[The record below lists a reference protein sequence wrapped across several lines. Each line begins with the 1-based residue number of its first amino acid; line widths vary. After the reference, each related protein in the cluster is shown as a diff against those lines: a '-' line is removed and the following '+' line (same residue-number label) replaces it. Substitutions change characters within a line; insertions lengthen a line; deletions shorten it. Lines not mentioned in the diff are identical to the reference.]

1 MDERSAT
8 EVILVDPDD
17 RAVGT
22 AGKVDAHQPPG
33 LLHRALSAFV
43 FDASGRLLLQRRA
56 AGKYHFAG
64 LWSNSCCTHPRPGE
78 DVVAAGER
86 RVLEELGIRC
96 DLEAV
101 GSFAYQA
108 LDERSGLVEREVDHV
123 LVGTSA
129 DEPLPDPIEVA
140 EVRFATLEALR
151 AELRS
156 SPERYTPWL
165 EGALDVLGRRA
176 AVRPPGP
183 DRPDPTPQELR

>member
-1 MDERSAT
+1 VDERGT
-8 EVILVDPDD
+8 GEVILVDADD
-17 RAVGT
+17 RAIGS
-22 AGKVDAHQPPG
+22 AGKVDAHEPPG

-64 LWSNSCCTHPRPGE
+64 LWSNSCCTHPQPGE

-96 DLEAV
+96 ELEAV
-101 GSFAYQA
+101 GTFSYQA

-123 LVGTSA
+123 LVATS
-129 DEPLPDPIEVA
+129 DEEPQPDPREVA
-140 EVRFATLEALR
+140 EVRFATLDVLR

-165 EGALDVLGRRA
+165 VGALAVLERHPASR
-176 AVRPPGP
+176 